1 MKKVIAVLAVIVIG
15 LLLAGCSAKTA
26 ETGTLEGMVTIGP
39 IWPVV
44 RPGDERPIPT
54 SVYEARKVMVYDENG
69 SNLVKQV
76 DLEYGGHYS
85 IELETGIYIV
95 DINRIGIDSSSDVP
109 LEIEIRPV
117 ETVELDIDIDT
128 GIR

>member
-1 MKKVIAVLAVIVIG
+1 MTKSYILLVVIVTG

-26 ETGTLEGMVTIGP
+26 EMGTLEGMVTIGP
-39 IWPVV
+39 IWPVE
-44 RPGDERPIPT
+44 RPGEERTIPP
-54 SVYEARKVMVYDENG
+54 SVYEARKVMVYDKNG
-69 SNLVKQV
+69 SKLVKQV

-85 IELETGIYIV
+85 VKLKPGTYIV

-109 LEIEIRPV
+109 REIEIRPE
-117 ETVELDIDIDT
+117 ETVKLDIDIDT